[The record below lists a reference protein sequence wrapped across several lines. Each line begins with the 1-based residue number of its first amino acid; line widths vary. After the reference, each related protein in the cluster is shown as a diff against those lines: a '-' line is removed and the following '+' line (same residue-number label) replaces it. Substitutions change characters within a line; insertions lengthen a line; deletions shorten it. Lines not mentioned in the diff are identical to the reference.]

1 MKNMLFVFLVSLLS
15 ISCTTP
21 ATPVDPSV
29 KEETLEILD
38 FSLPSFPAAEV
49 EIVDSSDCINVIL
62 PEGSVIGKT
71 AVEFTM
77 TQDAKSRPES
87 GSVIDLGGNP
97 KIMLSLPSGKARIY
111 RINASAAKSSATGF
125 KWVSV
130 NDYLV
135 KGVRNGSELLFQL
148 PYGTDLGN
156 LSFSVPSDNVLSF
169 DPDITSGIDLSNPV
183 KVKFIAENG
192 VTYNE
197 YTFKAELFPKDKG
210 VRGVYLPSPSHTSSF
225 ITYQSLCKSLDLLQE
240 LNFNCLFVGC
250 WDKSHT
256 AWPSEVLL
264 SNSTYTSADEGNM
277 YRGYTGGSGDAV
289 ADMISEAH
297 KRGIKVIL
305 WFEYGFMHN
314 VGKVDRDDPV
324 LVKHPEWMGVNSN
337 GGDCNYNNTDY
348 YLNGYD
354 PAVQK
359 FMIDLICE
367 SVARYPELDGIQGDD
382 RLPAM
387 PRNSGYN
394 EVTREAYKADKGAY
408 PPTDYQDA
416 QWVRWRLDNLN
427 AFARE
432 LGKAVRKVRSS
443 CLVCFAPNKYP
454 WCEGALMQDWPQWVK
469 DGVADMVTV
478 QCYVT
483 VNYENDVK
491 SQLQYFPDVSM
502 FNPAMI
508 LKNGSALLP
517 VQLISD
523 ELTHNR
529 RCAVGGESQFWF
541 DGLLDKDV
549 QKMFKLFYSY
559 PVEFPF

>member
-1 MKNMLFVFLVSLLS
+1 MLTFLLMSLMTFA
-15 ISCTTP
+15 C
-21 ATPVDPSV
+21 ATPVTPDP
-29 KEETLEILD
+29 KPEEETLEILSFCVPD
-38 FSLPSFPAAEV
+38 FPTAKV
-49 EIVDSSDCINVIL
+49 EIVDSANYINVTL
-62 PEGSVIGKT
+62 PEGSIVGKA

-77 TQDAKSRPES
+77 TEGAKSRPES
-87 GSVIDLGGNP
+87 GSVIDLGDNP
-97 KIMLSLPSGKARIY
+97 RIILSLPSGTARIY
-111 RINASAAKSSATGF
+111 RINAAAAKSSATGF

-130 NDYLV
+130 DDYLV
-135 KGVRNGSELLFQL
+135 KGVKTGSEILFQL
-148 PYGTDLGN
+148 PYGTDLKH

-169 DPDITSGIDLSNPV
+169 EPDITAGIDVTSPV

-192 VTYNE
+192 VTFSE
-197 YTFKAELFPKDKG
+197 YTFKAELFAKDRG
-210 VRGVYLPSPSHTSSF
+210 VRGVYLPSPAHTSSF
-225 ITYQSLCKSLDLLQE
+225 MTYQSLCRSIDLLQE
-240 LNFNCLFVGC
+240 LNFNCLFVSA
-250 WDKSHT
+250 WDKSCT

-264 SNSTYTSADEGNM
+264 ANSTYASAEAGNM
-277 YRGYTGGSGDAV
+277 YAKYSGGSGDAV

-314 VGKVDRDDPV
+314 VGKVDWEDPV
-324 LVKHPEWMGVNSN
+324 LAKHPEWMGVNSN

-367 SVARYPELDGIQGDD
+367 SVSRYPELDGIEGDD

-408 PPTDYQDA
+408 PPSDYQDA

-427 AFARE
+427 AFARS
-432 LGKAVRKVRSS
+432 LGKAVRSVRSS

-454 WCEGALMQDWPQWVK
+454 WCEGVLMQDWPQWVN

-483 VNYENDVK
+483 ANYEKDVD
-491 SQLQYFPDVSM
+491 SQLQYFPDRLM

-508 LKNGSALLP
+508 LKNGAALLP
-517 VQLISD
+517 LQLISE

-529 RCAVGGESQFWF
+529 RSGTGGESQFWF

-549 QKMFKLFYSY
+549 RKLFKLYYNY